1 MTITDIHL
9 ANLTIVSADKA
20 LSGSGITPHQAV
32 VLQFISE
39 QKTCAHGDIAY
50 HLDVTPAVVTGLV
63 DRLVRRELVE
73 RKGSKEDRRVVFV
86 KVTPAGA
93 EMLRDV
99 DGLLKGAN

>member
-9 ANLTIVSADKA
+9 ANLTITSADKA
-20 LSGSGITPHQAV
+20 LAGYGITSQQAV
-32 VLQFISE
+32 VLQFISD
-39 QKTCAHGDIAY
+39 QKTCSHGDIAY

-63 DRLVRRELVE
+63 DRLVRRHLVRRE
-73 RKGSKEDRRVVFV
+73 NGKEDRRVVFV